1 MIQNQPSINHLWSA
15 LIIEELVRSG
25 VEYFCIAPGSRSTP
39 LTVAVAR
46 HPKAK
51 HFIHF
56 DERGLAFHALGYASA
71 AKKPV
76 VLICTSG
83 TAGANFFPAV
93 IEASKKKVPLI
104 VLTADRPPELRAT
117 GAVQTIEQ
125 VNLFGRYAK
134 YHFDLPC
141 PDLKIKP
148 EVVLTTV
155 DQAVYQA
162 LRNPSGVVHLNCM
175 FRDPL
180 APVKTGEK
188 FAPYLKSI
196 DAWMKSRKPLTQYVT
211 AFESIRIPET
221 KKIAERL
228 NNIQSGLIVVGKIGG
243 EEEQNAALALAKRLG
258 WPIFADASSGLRLG
272 RTDGHIIH
280 YFDSILLSSKIIKKL
295 KFDGVIHLGGRLTS
309 KRYYEFVGS
318 CGVCEYVMVLNHPL
332 RNDPLHQ
339 VTLRVE
345 STVGNFCSTFAPLIK
360 PRKPSAALKLL
371 SKANLAVDQ
380 TIETFTSASDRLSEP
395 QVARLLSQNIP
406 AHHALFLANSMPIR
420 EIDFYGD
427 CKGHPVRTNGNRG
440 ASGIDGL
447 VASAAGLSVGLN
459 GPVTL
464 FVGDLALLHD
474 LNSLAMLRTLKHP
487 VVIVVV
493 NNDGGAIFSFL
504 PIAGEKDVFEKFFAT
519 PHGVTFEDAARMFG
533 LAYAC
538 PDSAKAFTQA
548 YKRAAEGTAPVIIEV
563 RTERE
568 ENVKVHKLLQD
579 KIRQRVD
586 KC

>member
-1 MIQNQPSINHLWSA
+1 MLNCANINHLWSS
-15 LIIEELVRSG
+15 LIIDELVRSG

-51 HFIHF
+51 HFIHY

-76 VLICTSG
+76 VLISTSG
-83 TAGANFFPAV
+83 TAGANFYPAV

-117 GAVQTIEQ
+117 GAVQTIDQ
-125 VNLFGRYAK
+125 THLLGTYAK
-134 YHFDLPC
+134 FYFDMPC

-155 DQAVYQA
+155 DQIVYQA
-162 LRNPSGVVHLNCM
+162 ARNPSGVVHLNCM

-180 APVKTGEK
+180 APIKTGEN
-188 FAPYLKSI
+188 FNSYFKSI
-196 DAWMKSRKPLTQYVT
+196 DVWMKGRKPYTHYVT
-211 AFESIRIPET
+211 AFESVRIPEA

-228 NNIQSGLIVVGKIGG
+228 NGIENGLIVVGKIGG
-243 EEEQNAALALAKRLG
+243 EDEQNAALDLAKRLG
-258 WPIFADASSGLRLG
+258 WPLFADASSGLRLG

-280 YFDSILLSSKIIKKL
+280 YFDQILLSSKVTKKL
-295 KFDGVIHLGGRLTS
+295 KFDGVIHLGGRITS
-309 KRYYEFVGS
+309 KRFYDFIEAHPPG
-318 CGVCEYVMVLNHPL
+318 EYVMVLNHPL

-380 TIETFTSASDRLSEP
+380 TIETFSSGERLSEP
-395 QVARLLSQNIP
+395 QAARLITQHIP
-406 AHHALFLANSMPIR
+406 KGHALFLANSMPIR

-427 CKGHPVRTNGNRG
+427 CKGQAVRTNGNRG
-440 ASGIDGL
+440 ASGIEGL
-447 VASAAGLSVGLN
+447 VASAAGLSVGLD

-464 FVGDLALLHD
+464 LVGDLSLLHD
-474 LNSLAMLRTLKHP
+474 LNSLAMLRGLKHP
-487 VVIVVV
+487 VTIVVL

-519 PHGVTFEDAARMFG
+519 PHGTTFENAARMFG
-533 LAYAC
+533 LSYAC
-538 PDSAKAFTQA
+538 PDSAKAFTQV
-548 YKRAAEGTAPVIIEV
+548 YKKATGSSLSTIIEV
-563 RTERE
+563 KTDRD
-568 ENVKVHKLLQD
+568 ENIKIHKLLQD
-579 KIRQRVD
+579 KIRQRID
-586 KC
+586 KL